1 VHRTAE
7 NTADAAVTA
16 AAGVIV
22 VPAAGAMTGMILMIV
37 ALIGVVMLLVPL
49 IRTLTR
55 VLIARCFL
63 GHDRCP
69 KRRP

>member
-1 VHRTAE
+1 
-7 NTADAAVTA
+7 
-16 AAGVIV
+16 
-22 VPAAGAMTGMILMIV
+22 MTGMILMIV